1 MYFVYTYLNYSEYR
15 LSRNNKRMVA
25 TVLVNNNYME
35 LLYLVNSFESSQ
47 YIYDLTP
54 FYMEKKVIFKNL
66 IILIIL

>member
-54 FYMEKKVIFKNL
+54 FYMEKKVIFKKL